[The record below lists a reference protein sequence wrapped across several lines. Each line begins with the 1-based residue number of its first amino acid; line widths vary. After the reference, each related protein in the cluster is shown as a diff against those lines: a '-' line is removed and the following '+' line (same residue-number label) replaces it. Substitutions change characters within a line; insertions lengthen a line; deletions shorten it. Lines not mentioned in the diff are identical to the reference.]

1 MYEEIA
7 SHFSDT
13 RHTAWPRI
21 AEFIKSLPA
30 GSLLADIGCGNGKYL
45 GLNKHIYEVR
55 WEERLFLQTLYQD
68 VFLIQYGLQAET
80 VPYGLRV

>member
-13 RHTAWPRI
+13 RHTAWPCI

-55 WEERLFLQTLYQD
+55 REERLFLQTQD

-80 VPYGLRV
+80 VSYGLRV